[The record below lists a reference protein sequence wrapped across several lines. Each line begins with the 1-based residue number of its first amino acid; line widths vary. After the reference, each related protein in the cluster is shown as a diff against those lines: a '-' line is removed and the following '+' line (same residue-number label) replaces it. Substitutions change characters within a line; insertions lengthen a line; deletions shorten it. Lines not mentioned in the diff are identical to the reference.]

1 MKKIIAL
8 LIIFT
13 SLSCEKEEL
22 NKSTIT
28 KLYNN
33 CVDKGNYKKIVLE
46 EIVLGKKKILNP
58 KIDSNDT
65 FENYKK
71 LEKLGL
77 ITIEKNNTK
86 FIGFEQYNIF
96 ITEKGKPYLVIEN
109 KKNYVKTFDV
119 EIKEIENI
127 IKKEE
132 LSFAQ
137 ATIILKKNNPT
148 PFSFLTN
155 KKDKK
160 ILLNLNKINK
170 EWMLCK

>member
-1 MKKIIAL
+1 MKKIIVF
-8 LIIFT
+8 LIIVT
-13 SLSCEKEEL
+13 ALSCQKEEL
-22 NKSTIT
+22 NKSIIT

-33 CVDKGNYKKIVLE
+33 CVDKGYYKKIALE
-46 EIVLGKKKILNP
+46 KIVLGEARILNP
-58 KIDSNDT
+58 KLNLSYT
-65 FENYKK
+65 HENYKK

-86 FIGFEQYNIF
+86 FLGFEQYNIF

-109 KKNYVKTFDV
+109 KKNYVKTFHV

>member
-33 CVDKGNYKKIVLE
+33 CIEKGHYKKNDLEKIVLGE
-46 EIVLGKKKILNP
+46 ARILNP
-58 KIDSNDT
+58 KLNLSYT
-65 FENYKK
+65 YENYKK

-77 ITIEKNNTK
+77 ITIEKNNSK
-86 FIGFEQYNIF
+86 FLGFEQYNIS
-96 ITEKGKPYLVIEN
+96 ITEKGKPYLIVEN
-109 KKNYVKTFDV
+109 KKNYVKTFDI
-119 EIKEIENI
+119 EIKNIENI

-132 LSFAQ
+132 ISFAQ
-137 ATIILKKNNPT
+137 ATIILKKINPT

-155 KKDKK
+155 NKDKK

-170 EWMLCK
+170 DWMLCK